1 MKAVA
6 KLGIFTLVVVLGGAP
21 LMACMLP
28 SNVMTAQEKAC
39 CRRMAHRCGDHTMPS
54 THSCCKT
61 VGSPEQV
68 ATARL
73 PFSQTPQLDF
83 VYLMQPTVAFGD
95 LGHRVALCPFAPGH
109 SPPESPPSSSDI
121 LRI

>member
-1 MKAVA
+1 MTKNGF
-6 KLGIFTLVVVLGGAP
+6 LTLVMVLGRTP
-21 LMACMLP
+21 LMAIMLP
-28 SNVMTAQEKAC
+28 TNVMTAQEKPC

-83 VYLMQPTVAFGD
+83 VYLMQPTVAFSD
-95 LGHRVALCPFAPGH
+95 LGHRVALRPSVSGH

-121 LRI
+121 LR